1 MRTPETSP
9 SPGVA
14 LQSLPLSSRA
24 RACSQVRYE
33 DRSRSSQGVSCG
45 LWLLG
50 VVSHDHRRPFLQLGS
65 TAVAHRRTS
74 PMLPLMPEVLSRRRC
89 AIGEVCQFVEM
100 DSAEATRVA
109 GQAAEQDRTRT
120 DERRGPTCEISHDLR
135 APAGRRSSVTNFSAA
150 MKEDSF
156 GLRPPLLNPG
166 TLTCHKSARIA

>member
-1 MRTPETSP
+1 MRTLETSP

-50 VVSHDHRRPFLQLGS
+50 VVSRDHRRPLLQLGS
-65 TAVAHRRTS
+65 SGRALHQCC
-74 PMLPLMPEVLSRRRC
+74 LSHAGSALETRRC
-89 AIGEVCQFVEM
+89 ARGEVCQFVEM

-109 GQAAEQDRTRT
+109 GQAAERDRTRT
-120 DERRGPTCEISHDLR
+120 AERRGPTCEISHDLR
-135 APAGRRSSVTNFSAA
+135 ALAGRRSSVTNFSAA
-150 MKEDSF
+150 IKEDSF
-156 GLRPPLLNPG
+156 GLRPPLLNPR
-166 TLTCHKSARIA
+166 TLTCRKSARIA